1 MGFNKMY
8 LPEVEE
14 LESFLERN
22 GNERFHER
30 WVIPFKKRDAVIG
43 SDESFKFIKQ
53 FIESEYNEH
62 TTANKKANKQG

>member
-1 MGFNKMY
+1 MY

-30 WVIPFKKRDAVIG
+30 WVIPFQKRDAVIG

-53 FIESEYNEH
+53 FIESEYNNRPGIS
-62 TTANKKANKQG
+62 TSDGIGQQTNK